1 LTPYIIYLGEDKKI
15 IQLYRNV
22 FANHLYIGK
31 TKVDI
36 LRIISDLHEINKKII
51 PILLLS
57 KEALSDL
64 SNLASVKQFFPNV
77 YSVLITE
84 PLSLEESAHIRKLG
98 VNNTIAPDANKEVI
112 NSMIDFISKYY
123 ESSEKPLLFKDNKN
137 IFVLPLWKR
146 IFDIAFSVLILILL
160 SPLLIITMLAI
171 IIEDGTPVF
180 YNSVRVGANFEIFH
194 FMKFRSMYKDADKRI
209 KDLDDNNQY
218 STDNETTDVL
228 STNLDDIDLSTL
240 DIENSSVL
248 FNDETVISE
257 ASFLKKKNNSQE
269 KAFKKFVNDPRIT
282 KVGKIIRKLSIDE
295 LPQFYNVLKGEMS
308 IVGNRPLPLY
318 EAELLTS
325 DNYIDRFMAPA
336 GITGLWQVEKRGG
349 SNKMSPEERKQLDIT
364 YAKKFSF
371 SLDMKILFKT
381 LTSFI
386 QSENV

>member
-1 LTPYIIYLGEDKKI
+1 LTPYIIYLGEDKKTI
-15 IQLYRNV
+15 KLYRDILG
-22 FANHLYIGK
+22 NHLYIGK

-36 LRIISDLHEINKKII
+36 LRIISDLHEINKKIT

-57 KEALSDL
+57 KESLSDL

-77 YSVLITE
+77 YSVLITD
-84 PLSLEESAHIRKLG
+84 PLSLDESAHIRKLG

-137 IFVLPLWKR
+137 IFVLPRWKR
-146 IFDIAFSVLILILL
+146 LFDIVFSVLILLSL
-160 SPLLIITMLAI
+160 SPLLIITMIAI
-171 IIEDGTPVF
+171 IVEDGMPIF

-194 FMKFRSMYKDADKRI
+194 FIKFRSMYKNADQRI
-209 KDLDDNNQY
+209 KDLDNNQY
-218 STDNETTDVL
+218 TIDNETTNVL
-228 STNLDDIDLSTL
+228 STNIDDIDLSKL
-240 DIENSSVL
+240 DIENGSVL

-257 ASFLKKKNNSQE
+257 ASFLKQKNNSQE

-349 SNKMSPEERKQLDIT
+349 SKKMSPEERKQLDIT
-364 YAKKFSF
+364 YAKHFSF
-371 SLDMKILFKT
+371 ALDMKILFKT

>member
-1 LTPYIIYLGEDKKI
+1 MTPYIIYLGEDKKTI
-15 IQLYRNV
+15 KLYRDILG
-22 FANHLYIGK
+22 NHLYIGK

-36 LRIISDLHEINKKII
+36 LRIISDLHEINKKIT

-57 KEALSDL
+57 KESLSDL

-77 YSVLITE
+77 YSVLITD
-84 PLSLEESAHIRKLG
+84 PLSLDESAHIRKLG

-137 IFVLPLWKR
+137 IFVLPRWKR
-146 IFDIAFSVLILILL
+146 LFDIVFSVLILLSL
-160 SPLLIITMLAI
+160 SPLLIITMIAI
-171 IIEDGTPVF
+171 IVEDGMPIF

-194 FMKFRSMYKDADKRI
+194 FIKFRSMYKNADQRI
-209 KDLDDNNQY
+209 KDLDNNQY
-218 STDNETTDVL
+218 TIDNETTNVL
-228 STNLDDIDLSTL
+228 STNIDDIDLSKL
-240 DIENSSVL
+240 DIENGSVL

-257 ASFLKKKNNSQE
+257 ASFLKQKNNSQE

-349 SNKMSPEERKQLDIT
+349 SKKMSPEERKQLDIT
-364 YAKKFSF
+364 YAKHFSF
-371 SLDMKILFKT
+371 ALDMKILFKT

>member
-1 LTPYIIYLGEDKKI
+1 LIPYIIYLGEDKET

-22 FANHLYIGK
+22 IGHHLYIGK

-36 LRIISDLHEINKKII
+36 LRIISDLHEINKKIT

-57 KEALSDL
+57 KETLSDL

-84 PLSLEESAHIRKLG
+84 PLSLEESIHIRKLG
-98 VNNTIAPDANKEVI
+98 VNNTIAPNANKEVI
-112 NSMIDFISKYY
+112 NSMLDFITKFY

-137 IFVLPLWKR
+137 VFVLPIWKR
-146 IFDIAFSVLILILL
+146 IFDIVFSLLILILL
-160 SPLLIITMLAI
+160 SPLLLLTMIAI
-171 IIEDGTPVF
+171 VIEDGTPIF

-194 FMKFRSMYKDADKRI
+194 FIKFRSMYNNADKNI
-209 KDLDDNNQY
+209 KDLDNNNQY
-218 STDNETTDVL
+218 NSDNNPISLL
-228 STNLDDIDLSTL
+228 STNLDDIDLSKL
-240 DIENSSVL
+240 NIEDNSIL

-257 ASFLKKKNNSQE
+257 ASFLKQKNSSQE

-282 KVGKIIRKLSIDE
+282 KVGKVIRKLSIDE

-349 SNKMSPEERKQLDIT
+349 SNKMSPEERKKLDIM
-364 YAKKFSF
+364 YAKTFSF

>member
-1 LTPYIIYLGEDKKI
+1 LTPYIIYLGEDKKTI
-15 IQLYRNV
+15 KLYRDILG
-22 FANHLYIGK
+22 NHLYIGK

-36 LRIISDLHEINKKII
+36 LRIISDLHELNKKIT

-57 KEALSDL
+57 KESLSDL

-77 YSVLITE
+77 YSVLITD
-84 PLSLEESAHIRKLG
+84 PLSLDESAHIRKLG

-137 IFVLPLWKR
+137 IFVLPRWKR
-146 IFDIAFSVLILILL
+146 LFDIVFSVLILLSL
-160 SPLLIITMLAI
+160 SPLLIITMIAI
-171 IIEDGTPVF
+171 IVEDGMPIF

-194 FMKFRSMYKDADKRI
+194 FIKFRSMYKNADQRI
-209 KDLDDNNQY
+209 KDLDNNQY
-218 STDNETTDVL
+218 TIDNETTNVL
-228 STNLDDIDLSTL
+228 STNIDDIDLSKL
-240 DIENSSVL
+240 DIENGSVL

-257 ASFLKKKNNSQE
+257 ASFLKQKNNSQE

-349 SNKMSPEERKQLDIT
+349 SKKMSPEERKQLDIT
-364 YAKKFSF
+364 YAKHFSF
-371 SLDMKILFKT
+371 ALDMKILFKT

>member
-1 LTPYIIYLGEDKKI
+1 MTPYIIYLGEDKKTI
-15 IQLYRNV
+15 KLYRDILG
-22 FANHLYIGK
+22 NHLYIGK

-36 LRIISDLHEINKKII
+36 LRIISDLHELNKKIT

-57 KEALSDL
+57 KESLSDL

-77 YSVLITE
+77 YSVLITD
-84 PLSLEESAHIRKLG
+84 PLSLDESAHIRKLG

-137 IFVLPLWKR
+137 IFVLPRWKR
-146 IFDIAFSVLILILL
+146 LFDIVFSVLILLSL
-160 SPLLIITMLAI
+160 SPLLIITMIAI
-171 IIEDGTPVF
+171 IVEDGMPIF

-194 FMKFRSMYKDADKRI
+194 FIKFRSMYKNADQRI
-209 KDLDDNNQY
+209 KDLDNNQY
-218 STDNETTDVL
+218 TIDNETTNVL
-228 STNLDDIDLSTL
+228 STNIDDIDLSKL
-240 DIENSSVL
+240 DIENGSVL

-257 ASFLKKKNNSQE
+257 ASFLKQKNNSQE

-349 SNKMSPEERKQLDIT
+349 SKKMSPEERKQLDIT
-364 YAKKFSF
+364 YAKHFSF
-371 SLDMKILFKT
+371 ALDMKILFKT